1 MILNSKILGESSKS
15 IIVLHGLFGSLDNWF
30 SIGNELSNN
39 FQVHLLD
46 LTNHGKSY
54 HSNEHSYELMSEDLK
69 NYINYYNLNKPS
81 IIGHS
86 MGGKVAM
93 FFSFKY
99 NYLID
104 NLVIVDIAPKKYKNE
119 HAEIISALTEV
130 SSIQLNSRKEAEQI
144 LNNFSIPKNT
154 IQFLLKNLY
163 WTENENLIFRF
174 NLNVIK
180 NSINELL
187 DFPLDFKT
195 MNNKTFFIRGSDSNY
210 INDND
215 LIIIKEKF
223 PNSILID
230 IFEAG
235 HWVHFDQRKKFIET
249 IKKILL

>member
-1 MILNSKILGESSKS
+1 MIPFITVLKIPFNYIKGIYCDFKFKNFRRIFKEYNCFAWS
-15 IIVLHGLFGSLDNWF
+15 FGSLDNWF

-144 LNNFSIPKNT
+144 LNNFSI
-154 IQFLLKNLY
+154 LKTQYNFY
-163 WTENENLIFRF
+163 
-174 NLNVIK
+174 
-180 NSINELL
+180 
-187 DFPLDFKT
+187 
-195 MNNKTFFIRGSDSNY
+195 
-210 INDND
+210 
-215 LIIIKEKF
+215 
-223 PNSILID
+223 
-230 IFEAG
+230 
-235 HWVHFDQRKKFIET
+235 
-249 IKKILL
+249 